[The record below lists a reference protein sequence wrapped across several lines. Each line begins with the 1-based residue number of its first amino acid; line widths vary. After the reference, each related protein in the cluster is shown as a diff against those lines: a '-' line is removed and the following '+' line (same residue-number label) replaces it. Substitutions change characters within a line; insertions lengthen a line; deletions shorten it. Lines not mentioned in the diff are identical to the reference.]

1 MTRRGLLSPVAAQR
15 RPVSARSPAL
25 LDQGPTDEDFTD
37 ADGGPVL
44 DADDPG
50 DAEQARL
57 RRRAAAHGQFASC
70 ISGLIQGNTARRD
83 DLRRRLAVLR
93 VPGGPPSAAGAAA
106 AVEQEIQVLE
116 RIIAWQ
122 AGTAG
127 WHLGEARRLR
137 GLAGRASGTEGP
149 AALAA
154 PGRTISSEI
163 TRQPDGCGQ
172 AGGA

>member
-1 MTRRGLLSPVAAQR
+1 MTRHGLLSPGAAQGRARETQDTR
-15 RPVSARSPAL
+15 RRRA
-25 LDQGPTDEDFTD
+25 
-37 ADGGPVL
+37 GPVYEDPAAADSAAAL
-44 DADDPG
+44 DADDLG

-57 RRRAAAHGQFASC
+57 RRRAGVHSQVASW
-70 ISGLIQGNTARRD
+70 ISGLMQGNTASCD
-83 DLRRRLAVLR
+83 DLRRRLAALR
-93 VPGGPPSAAGAAA
+93 VPGGPPSAA
-106 AVEQEIQVLE
+106 AVEQEIQALE

-137 GLAGRASGTEGP
+137 DLAGRANRPEGP
-149 AALAA
+149 AAAAA
-154 PGRTISSEI
+154 PGRTISGDT